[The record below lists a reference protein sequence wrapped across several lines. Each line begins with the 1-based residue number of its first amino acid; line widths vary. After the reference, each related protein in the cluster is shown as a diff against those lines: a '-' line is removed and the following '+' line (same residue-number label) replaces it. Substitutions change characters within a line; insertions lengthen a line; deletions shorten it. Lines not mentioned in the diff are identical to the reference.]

1 MRLWKLSTSPSL
13 FQTAPLGKDQRSIQG
28 KEHNN
33 FISSACSAC
42 SHLLLPSRTRAE
54 MIINRCWVSFCNNPP
69 ETLECPGHSLACLVP
84 PSPLTFANIILVFAT
99 SSGVVTAAANPPEKI
114 KIASTSETLLC
125 EYECH
130 TAYNSQGC
138 GQHCSVINAYSTFP
152 HVRAQVC
159 LSKVCTQM
167 FCFCVL
173 TLENSSLLLN
183 CKSKHPQGHRC
194 LFVLDS
200 VHI

>member
-1 MRLWKLSTSPSL
+1 MPVHIYSCL
-13 FQTAPLGKDQRSIQG
+13 LGQEQKW
-28 KEHNN
+28 
-33 FISSACSAC
+33 
-42 SHLLLPSRTRAE
+42 LLIGAGFHSVT
-54 MIINRCWVSFCNNPP
+54 
-69 ETLECPGHSLACLVP
+69 TLQKPWNAQANSLACLVP

-200 VHI
+200 VHIWT

>member
-1 MRLWKLSTSPSL
+1 MPRPFTGLSG
-13 FQTAPLGKDQRSIQG
+13 A
-28 KEHNN
+28 
-33 FISSACSAC
+33 
-42 SHLLLPSRTRAE
+42 
-54 MIINRCWVSFCNNPP
+54 SF
-69 ETLECPGHSLACLVP
+69 
-84 PSPLTFANIILVFAT
+84 PLTFANIILVFAT

-114 KIASTSETLLC
+114 KTASTSETLLC

-167 FCFCVL
+167 FCFCVFIDFRKQL
-173 TLENSSLLLN
+173 SAA
-183 CKSKHPQGHRC
+183 
-194 LFVLDS
+194 
-200 VHI
+200 